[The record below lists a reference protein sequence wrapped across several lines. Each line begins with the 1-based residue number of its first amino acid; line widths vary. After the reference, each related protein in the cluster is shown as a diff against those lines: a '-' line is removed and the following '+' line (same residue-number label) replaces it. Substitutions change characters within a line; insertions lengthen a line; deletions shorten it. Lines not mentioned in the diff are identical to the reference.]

1 MMYGELR
8 YNDEVCQYNFPILA
22 EIPSTYPK
30 LLPFIKLNLPHVPHC
45 SVLNNDGSFNLKQL
59 LDDKTLTLVNIFDL
73 IIVQLKLIPL
83 QSIPFYFLPSSSNT
97 ISSSQHKPHIIQPN
111 LVNTKTESSL
121 VYPRD
126 IQLPKQNEVKN
137 EPITIKPILP
147 INTKPIFPINR
158 QIKGNPTKPAQRI
171 IIGKE
176 CVPGFN
182 SIESYLD
189 YIDYEKELI
198 KYEELLENH
207 QITKEA
213 YNIFKSGIYPKD
225 PLPPPERYK
234 DILELY
240 KNGNITRDEINLNVL
255 PLSKEERAY
264 IKNMDE
270 LDEMQKTFA
279 EMFLDGEIEEE
290 EMIFLNNSYKE
301 YLHVNPE

>member
-1 MMYGELR
+1 MMYGELL
-8 YNDEVCQYNFPILA
+8 YNYEVYQYSFPILV
-22 EIPSTYPK
+22 EISSSYPT

-59 LDDKTLTLVNIFDL
+59 VGNKTLTLVNIFDL

-83 QSIPFYFLPSSSNT
+83 QSIPFYFLPNSSSAVG
-97 ISSSQHKPHIIQPN
+97 SSQYKPHIIQPN

-121 VYPRD
+121 VYPKD

-137 EPITIKPILP
+137 ELITIKPILP
-147 INTKPIFPINR
+147 INIKPIFPINT
-158 QIKGNPTKPAQRI
+158 QIKSNPTKPAQKI
-171 IIGKE
+171 ITGKE
-176 CVPGFN
+176 YIPGFE
-182 SIESYLD
+182 SINSYLD
-189 YIDYEKELI
+189 YIDYEKEL
-198 KYEELLENH
+198 KHYEELLENH

-225 PLPPPERYK
+225 PLPPPPERYE

-240 KNGNITRDEINLNVL
+240 KIGNITRNEINLNVS
-255 PLSKEERAY
+255 PLSKEERIY

-290 EMIFLNNSYKE
+290 EMTFLNNSYKE
-301 YLHVNPE
+301 YLHVNP